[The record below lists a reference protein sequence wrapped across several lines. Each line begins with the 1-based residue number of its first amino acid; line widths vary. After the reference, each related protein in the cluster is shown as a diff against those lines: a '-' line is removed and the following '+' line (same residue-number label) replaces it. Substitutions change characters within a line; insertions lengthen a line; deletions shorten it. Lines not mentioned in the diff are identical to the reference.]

1 MPTTAGTGRKGKQVA
16 KPSLLSCP
24 SYKTC
29 GCPVM
34 LPPPSPP
41 CLGEELEALRPMFIT
56 ETLQPLSHLI
66 YMHFHSFHII
76 QVFSYF
82 IFTFRS
88 FHTDKSRF
96 NRNKNIPRQKTLRKA
111 VKQKTPPGYMIKF
124 THNYKGHLV
133 SHHPFTLH
141 EK

>member
-1 MPTTAGTGRKGKQVA
+1 MPTTDPWKKGEIRQQNP
-16 KPSLLSCP
+16 PSSLAP
-24 SYKTC
+24 AMRC

-34 LPPPSPP
+34 LPSPSR
-41 CLGEELEALRPMFIT
+41 LGEELEALRPMFIT

-66 YMHFHSFHII
+66 YMHFRSFHII

-82 IFTFRS
+82 IFTLRS
-88 FHTDKSRF
+88 FHIDKGRF
-96 NRNKNIPRQKTLRKA
+96 NRNKNIPRQKTSRKA
-111 VKQKTPPGYMIKF
+111 VKQKTPPGYMIKSI
-124 THNYKGHLV
+124 HNYKGHLV